1 VNDFLEDMVPAAIV
15 IVGLAVILGLAMWS
29 SSYSCAVKAEKMGFN
44 HSWAP
49 FQGCMIEHKPG
60 KWIELRR
67 YRAFDE
73 E

>member
-1 VNDFLEDMVPAAIV
+1 VNILENFIIATIVAAIFA
-15 IVGLAVILGLAMWS
+15 AVIGLCMWS
-29 SSYSCAVKAEKMGFN
+29 ASYSCSVKAEKMGFN